1 MLWQDAEAADVAGE
15 GDATPPPSELAQ
27 AATGLW
33 EKARTGNFDEI
44 TLAEVWTIAQPIVV
58 AIVLIVI
65 VLLLAGW
72 ARRLTVKGATKAR
85 VEITLAKFFG
95 NLVKWAILVIGA
107 VTVLQTLGVEAT
119 SFAAVLAAMG
129 FAIGLALSGT
139 LGNVAAGVML
149 LIFRPYRVGDVIKVN
164 DITAKVDEI
173 ELFTTTF
180 DTFDNR
186 RIIMPNSQIFGN
198 TIENISHHKTRRVD
212 VAVGTAYE
220 ADIDTVRETLMAAA
234 MAVEGRIEDPAPVV
248 YLNEL
253 GDSSISWA
261 VRVWV
266 NAPDFWAVK
275 DRLTRDV
282 KYALH
287 KAGIGIP
294 FPQRDINFSGPIEV
308 RLAERSGSSE
318 RSER

>member
-1 MLWQDAEAADVAGE
+1 MYWQDEEADLGAQGAE
-15 GDATPPPSELAQ
+15 GDVTTDFEQ

-33 EKARTGNFDEI
+33 EKVGDGQFDQI
-44 TLAEVWTIAQPIVV
+44 TMAEVWTILQPIVIAV
-58 AIVLIVI
+58 VLIVI
-65 VLLLAGW
+65 ILLVAKW
-72 ARRLTVKGATKAR
+72 AKSLTVKAITKAR
-85 VEITLAKFFG
+85 VEVTLAKFFG
-95 NLVKWAILVIGA
+95 NLVKWAILVMGA
-107 VTVLQTLGVEAT
+107 VTILQTFGVEAT

-149 LIFRPYRVGDVIKVN
+149 LVFRPYRVGDVVN
-164 DITAKVDEI
+164 VNGVTAKVDEI
-173 ELFTTTF
+173 ELFTTIL

-186 RIIMPNSQIFGN
+186 RIIMPNSEIFGN

-220 ADIDTVRETLMAAA
+220 ADIDTVRQTLMAAA
-234 MAVEGRIEDPAPVV
+234 MAVEGRIEEPAPVV

-266 NAPDFWAVK
+266 NASDFWPVK

-282 KYALH
+282 KYALD

-294 FPQRDINFSGPIEV
+294 FPQRDLNFSGPIEV
-308 RLAERSGSSE
+308 KMING
-318 RSER
+318 

>member
-1 MLWQDAEAADVAGE
+1 MMLWQDEGAAEATE
-15 GDATPPPSELAQ
+15 GDATPVPSEFEQ

-33 EKARTGNFDEI
+33 EKISNGNLNQI
-44 TLAEVWTIAQPIVV
+44 TLAEVWTITQPIVI
-58 AIVLIVI
+58 AIVLIVV

-72 ARRLTVKGATKAR
+72 AKRLTVKATTKAR
-85 VEITLAKFFG
+85 IEVTLAKFFG
-95 NLVKWAILVIGA
+95 NLVKWAILVMGA
-107 VTVLQTLGVEAT
+107 VTILQTFGVEAT

-149 LIFRPYRVGDVIKVN
+149 LVFRPYKVGDVVKVN
-164 DITAKVDEI
+164 DVTAKVDEI

-186 RIIMPNSQIFGN
+186 RIIMPNSEIFGN
-198 TIENISHHKTRRVD
+198 TIENISYHKTRRVD

-220 ADIDTVRETLMAAA
+220 ADIDTARQTLMAAA

-253 GDSSISWA
+253 GDSSINWTL
-261 VRVWV
+261 RVWV

-282 KYALH
+282 KYALD

-294 FPQRDINFSGPIEV
+294 FPQRDLNFSGPIEV
-308 RLAERSGSSE
+308 RLAERKGSAE
-318 RSER
+318 RSEG

>member
-1 MLWQDAEAADVAGE
+1 MYWQDEEADLGAQGAEGAETTDFE
-15 GDATPPPSELAQ
+15 Q

-33 EKARTGNFDEI
+33 EKVGDGQFNQI
-44 TLAEVWTIAQPIVV
+44 TMLEVWTILQPIVI

-65 VLLLAGW
+65 VLLVAKW
-72 ARRLTVKGATKAR
+72 AKSLTVKAVTKAR

-95 NLVKWAILVIGA
+95 NLVKWAILLMGA
-107 VTVLQTLGVEAT
+107 VTILQTFGVEAT

-149 LIFRPYRVGDVIKVN
+149 LVFRPYRVGDVVN
-164 DITAKVDEI
+164 VNGVTAKVDEI
-173 ELFTTTF
+173 ELFTTIL

-186 RIIMPNSQIFGN
+186 RIIMPNSEIFGN

-212 VAVGTAYE
+212 VAVGTAYD
-220 ADIDTVRETLMAAA
+220 ADIDTARETLMAAA
-234 MAVEGRIEDPAPVV
+234 MAVEGRLEDPAPVV

-266 NAPDFWAVK
+266 NAADFWPVK

-282 KYALH
+282 KYALD

-294 FPQRDINFSGPIEV
+294 FPQRELNLSGPIEV
-308 RLAERSGSSE
+308 RLAEGSS
-318 RSER
+318 R